1 MNNEIAA
8 MGPDDS
14 FTFSCSSEV
23 PCFNECCRDLN
34 QFLTPYDILCLK
46 NGLGIPSGQFLETYT
61 LQHTGPETGLPVVTL
76 KTDESQGEAICP
88 FVTEKGCL
96 VYHFRPGSCRTYPL
110 ARLATRSR
118 ETGEITEHYALLH
131 EPHCLGFQQGKTL
144 TIRDQTV
151 REWIKS
157 QGIGMY
163 NEMNDLFMEVISLK
177 NQHMPGPM
185 DIKSRHMFHLACYDL
200 DSFREHLFEKG
211 LLSGSDSG
219 SMAIELLKNDDI
231 ELMKFGI
238 KWIKENVFNIMS
250 VDDGNTNDG

>member
-1 MNNEIAA
+1 MNNEISA
-8 MGPDDS
+8 MDLDDS

-23 PCFNECCRDLN
+23 SCFNECCRDLN

-46 NGLGIPSGQFLETYT
+46 NGLDISSGQFLENYT

-76 KTDESQGEAICP
+76 KPDNSSDKATCP
-88 FVTEKGCL
+88 FVTETGCL
-96 VYHFRPGSCRTYPL
+96 VYNYRPGSCRTYPL
-110 ARLATRSR
+110 ARLASRSR

-131 EPHCLGFQQGKTL
+131 EPHCFGFQKGPIHKV
-144 TIRDQTV
+144 RAQTV

-157 QGIGMY
+157 QGIAMY

-185 DIKSRHMFHLACYDL
+185 DIKSRHMFHMACYDL
-200 DSFREHLFEKG
+200 DNFREHLFEKD

-219 SMAIELLKNDDI
+219 AKESELLKNDDI

-238 KWIKENVFNIMS
+238 KWVKENIFDIIPA
-250 VDDGNTNDG
+250 DDGNTNDR